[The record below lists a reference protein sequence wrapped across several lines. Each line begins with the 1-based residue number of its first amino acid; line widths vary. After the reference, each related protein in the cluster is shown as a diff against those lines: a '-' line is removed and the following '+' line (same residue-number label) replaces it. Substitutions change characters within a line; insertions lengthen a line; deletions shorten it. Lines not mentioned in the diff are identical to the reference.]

1 MENEMIQFNIVQL
14 IVWLI
19 LGALAGA
26 TVSFITGRHRSL
38 LRNMVLGLVGAL
50 VGGFLF
56 QALRISIAPSLSAN
70 ISVDDFIAAVV
81 GAFLVLGFL
90 ILIRRL

>member
-1 MENEMIQFNIVQL
+1 MIQINIVQL

-26 TVSFITGRHRSL
+26 TVSFITNRQRSL
-38 LRNMVLGLVGAL
+38 IRNMILGLVGAL

-56 QALRISIAPSLSAN
+56 QALNISIAPGLAAS
-70 ISVDDFIAAVV
+70 ISFDDFVAAVV
-81 GAFLVLGFL
+81 GALIVLGAL
-90 ILIRRL
+90 ILFRRI

>member
-1 MENEMIQFNIVQL
+1 MEAKMLQINIVQL

-26 TVSFITGRHRSL
+26 TVSFITNRQRGL
-38 LRNMVLGLVGAL
+38 MRNMLLGLVGAL

-56 QALRISIAPSLSAN
+56 QVLNITIAPGLQAS
-70 ISVDDFIAAVV
+70 ISFDDFVAAVV
-81 GAFLVLGFL
+81 GALVVLGLLVLL
-90 ILIRRL
+90 KRI

>member
-1 MENEMIQFNIVQL
+1 MLQINIVQL

-26 TVSFITGRHRSL
+26 TVSFITNRQRSL
-38 LRNMVLGLVGAL
+38 MRNMLLGLVGAL

-56 QALRISIAPSLSAN
+56 QILNITIAPGLQAS
-70 ISVDDFIAAVV
+70 ISFDDFVAAVV
-81 GAFLVLGFL
+81 GALVVLGLLVLL
-90 ILIRRL
+90 KRI